1 MVINP
6 DNSVVGLREFAEAGY
21 KEVEEYL
28 AEPTENTIGVRE
40 LAHDNV
46 VSEDKLRKV
55 QIKMLDKLASYISST
70 YGPMGSNSMIVTGD
84 SSQTIQSNYSK
95 DGKKVLKYI
104 AFNQPLEMAIQ
115 SEMVDIAEYVD
126 NQVGD
131 GTTSSVILTDNIF
144 KRLAVIEKSKKIP
157 PRKIIKE
164 FKNCVKEIQKVI
176 SVHGREC
183 TLDDIYD
190 ICMVSTNGNEEVSS
204 QIMEIYKEYGMDV
217 SIDVGISND
226 QNSKVKVYDGLT
238 LDSGMNNAA
247 YINTHTGTA
256 EIHNP
261 KIYCF
266 KDPIDTG
273 EMVSYLERIIQVNI
287 LEPATQNRLNDMIP
301 TVIITP
307 RISQDASGMLSQL
320 VEVLLSYNE
329 NMYSQKPPIL
339 IVSDIAGISEFSYID
354 IAQLCKARLIRKYID
369 PEIQKKDQESGNAPT
384 FDNITDWCGTAEL
397 VVSDNEKTKFINP
410 VALTTEGD
418 NTYDMIVNHLKAEI
432 KTAQDENEDVLTIGR
447 LKKRLRS
454 LEANM
459 IDYLV
464 GGINISD
471 RDSVKDLV
479 EDAVKNC
486 RSAISDGVGRA
497 ANFEGLEACLSYDP
511 EGHSELNQDIMK
523 AITQSYIEAAKILY
537 STVLTEDDVYKAI
550 AFSYEYGKP
559 LDVTELIEYTDFNE
573 YAEYIA
579 ETEDNSPCKILC
591 SIKTDQVILEAISR
605 IVTNMVTANQ
615 SLLQAP
621 SVNKY

>member
-1 MVINP
+1 MDINR
-6 DNSVVGLREFAEAGY
+6 DYADFKSFMDEGY
-21 KEVEEYL
+21 KFIYDCFNEKEES
-28 AEPTENTIGVRE
+28 TIVVRE

-46 VSEDKLRKV
+46 VPAEKLRKV
-55 QIKMLDKLASYISST
+55 QIKMLDKLAEFISST
-70 YGPMGSNSMIVTGD
+70 FGPMGSNSMIVTGE
-84 SSQTIQSNYSK
+84 SSQTTLANYSK

-115 SEMVDIAEYVD
+115 TEMVDIAEYVD
-126 NQVGD
+126 KQVGD

-144 KRLAVIEKSKKIP
+144 KRLAAIEKTNKIP
-157 PRKIIKE
+157 PRKIVNE
-164 FKNCVKEIQKVI
+164 FKVVVKELQDII
-176 SVHGREC
+176 SKQGRPC
-183 TLDDIYD
+183 TLDDIYN
-190 ICMVSTNGNEEVSS
+190 ICMVSTNGNEEVSK

-226 QNSKVKVYDGLT
+226 QDTKVKIYDGLT

-247 YINTHTGTA
+247 YINTHVGTC
-256 EIHNP
+256 EIRNP

-266 KDPIDTG
+266 KDPIDTP
-273 EMVSYLERIIQVNI
+273 EMVSFLEKIILTNI
-287 LEPATQNRLNDMIP
+287 LEPAQESRLQDMIP
-301 TVIITP
+301 TVIVTP
-307 RISQDASGMLSQL
+307 RITQDASGMLSRL
-320 VEVLLSYNE
+320 VEILLSYNE
-329 NMYSQKPPIL
+329 DMYSQKLPIL
-339 IVSDIAGISEFSYID
+339 IVSDIAGISEFSFID
-354 IAQLCKARLIRKYID
+354 IAQLCKAKLIRKYID

-384 FDNITDWCGTAEL
+384 LDNIVEWCGTAEA

-410 VALTTEGD
+410 IAMTTEGD
-418 NTYDMIVNHLKAEI
+418 TTYDMLINHLKAEI
-432 KTAQDENEDVLTIGR
+432 KSAQDENEDILTIGR
-447 LKKRLRS
+447 LKKRLRA

-459 IDYLV
+459 IDFLV

-486 RSAISDGVGRA
+486 RSAIADGVGRA
-497 ANFEGLEACLSYDP
+497 ANFEGLNACMQYDITDK
-511 EGHSELNQDIMK
+511 SALTIKIIK

-537 STVLTEDDVYKAI
+537 STVLHEDEVFDAI
-550 AFSYEYGKP
+550 EASVKMGEP
-559 LDVTELIEYTDFNE
+559 LDVAQLIEYDCLEDYLDENEHDFNE
-573 YAEYIA
+573 
-579 ETEDNSPCKILC
+579 CKILC